1 MERVPLASE
10 TAPPHEIAPTD
21 SDPGA
26 AQRDEERFRQLF
38 YGHTAVMLL
47 VAPQSGHIVDANPAA
62 ERFYGYARDE
72 LLGLP
77 LSEISLLDPRALAT
91 AREHARTRTRSQF
104 VVPHRLANGDIRLVE
119 AYVSPVTTAGGPL
132 LFAIIHDVTEQV
144 TAEDALRALIERQ
157 RLAASVFTHAHEGVI
172 ICDPEERIL
181 DVNPM
186 FTQLTGYTREEVL
199 GRTPR
204 VLSSRRHGVTFFRGV
219 WRAVATDGRWE
230 GEVWNRRKDG
240 EAFIVHLAITAV
252 RDDTG
257 SLTHYIGH
265 LSDITQLKHNEER
278 LERLA
283 HHDALTGLPNRTLLA
298 DRLEQALARSRRTG
312 STLAVGYLDL
322 DRFKPINDLY
332 GHDIGDQL
340 LIDVAARL
348 RGVIRAVDTV
358 ARLGGD
364 EFVVLFADLKGVDE
378 CEALAQR
385 VLDAVAAP
393 DAIRGEPVR
402 VTASLGLALFP
413 DDGATP
419 DALLRHADLAM
430 YSAKE
435 HGRNRFHCFE
445 HGSETPVLGHRRERD
460 RLRRA
465 LDDGQFVL
473 YYQPKVNLRRGEVVG
488 FEALV
493 RWEHPERGLLGPAS
507 FLPAFNACRLDATLG
522 RWVLRTALAQRSR
535 WFDAGFRVRIA
546 VNIAGAHLLSPSF
559 AEELGEMLASHSGLC
574 RGCLELEIIES
585 TALVDLDRATAV
597 IEACHELGVTVAL
610 DDFGTGYSSLSY
622 LRRLPVDTVKLD
634 QEFVRAMSGGPNDVT
649 IVKSVVGLA
658 QAFGRELVAEGV
670 ETAELAALLVELG
683 CDVAQGFGIA
693 RPMPAAAVPGWLA
706 AFRPDPDWL
715 CGIPAGSEPGD

>member
-1 MERVPLASE
+1 LAPVPE
-10 TAPPHEIAPTD
+10 THPDTAPPGP
-21 SDPGA
+21 DPGDA
-26 AQRDEERFRQLF
+26 ARDEERFRQLF
-38 YGHTAVMLL
+38 RGHTAVMLL
-47 VAPQSGHIVDANPAA
+47 VAPDSGRIVDANPAA
-62 ERFYGYARDE
+62 ERFYGYPRGE
-72 LLGLP
+72 LLGMP
-77 LSEISLLDPRALAT
+77 VSELSLLDQRALAA
-91 AREHARTRTRSQF
+91 AREDARARTRSQF
-104 VVPHRLANGDIRLVE
+104 VVPHRLAGGEIRLVE
-119 AYVSPVTTAGGPL
+119 AYVSPVDTVAGPL

-157 RLAASVFTHAHEGVI
+157 RLAATVFTHAHEGVI
-172 ICDPEERIL
+172 ICDPEEKIL

-204 VLSSRRHGVTFFRGV
+204 VLSSRRHNAAFFRGV
-219 WRAVATDGRWE
+219 WQAVAADGRWE

-252 RDDTG
+252 RDD
-257 SLTHYIGH
+257 SRVLTHYIGH
-265 LSDITQLKHNEER
+265 LSDITLLKHNQET

-340 LIDVAARL
+340 LIDVASRL
-348 RGVIRAVDTV
+348 RRTVRAADTV

-364 EFVVLFADLKGVDE
+364 EFVIIFADLKGVDE
-378 CEALAQR
+378 CELLAQR
-385 VLDAVAAP
+385 VLDVVSAP

-430 YSAKE
+430 YAAKE
-435 HGRNRFHCFE
+435 QGRNRFHCFE
-445 HGSETPVLGHRRERD
+445 HGSETPVRGNRRERD

-465 LDDGQFVL
+465 LDDDQFVL
-473 YYQPKVNLRRGEVVG
+473 YYQPKVDLRQGVVVG
-488 FEALV
+488 LEALI
-493 RWEHPERGLLGPAS
+493 RWQHPERGLLGPAA

-535 WFDAGFRVRIA
+535 WFDAGVRARIA

-559 AEELGEMLASHSGLC
+559 ADELGEMLASHSGLC
-574 RGCLELEIIES
+574 RGCLELEIVES

-597 IEACHELGVTVAL
+597 IEACHALGVTVAL

-634 QEFVRAMSGGPNDVT
+634 QEFVRAMSGGANDVA

-658 QAFGRELVAEGV
+658 HAFGRHLVAEGV

-683 CDVAQGFGIA
+683 CDIAQGYSIA

-706 AFRPDPDWL
+706 AFRPDPAWL
-715 CGIPAGSEPGD
+715 RGSPAAPESPG